1 MPLDKGKVIK
11 VLKEDFATE
20 FTFLIYLLLSI
31 FVCNSHE
38 KKWSHRFLTWIY
50 EHIIELF
57 SQCLYFI
64 IFEKCSCC
72 KSNKIHYILMDTS
85 ALLISDRWFTQLTTE
100 SSFLFKAFNC
110 NSYNIKLLHIIRVFP

>member
-38 KKWSHRFLTWIY
+38 KK
-50 EHIIELF
+50 
-57 SQCLYFI
+57 
-64 IFEKCSCC
+64 
-72 KSNKIHYILMDTS
+72 
-85 ALLISDRWFTQLTTE
+85 
-100 SSFLFKAFNC
+100 
-110 NSYNIKLLHIIRVFP
+110 